1 MSCISFRS
9 EPKINVGPK
18 ALHKA
23 GRIEAW
29 YFFRRF
35 PPVKSI
41 FPDVFLNV
49 ALGLGTLQLERA

>member
-1 MSCISFRS
+1 
-9 EPKINVGPK
+9 VGPK

-29 YFFRRF
+29 YFFRCF
-35 PPVKSI
+35 PPAKST

-49 ALGLGTLQLERA
+49 ALGLGTLQLKSENKFVAT